1 MKVKAIYDFLDEYA
15 PFSVQDKYDNSGF
28 LVGDINAT
36 VKGIC
41 LCLDITLD
49 VINEA
54 AANKA
59 NLIISHHPVIFDPI
73 KSVTAGDPVYELM
86 KNKISAICMHTNADM
101 AKDGVSNLML
111 DLLGFERSEE
121 VLEPVLPDNTGY
133 GKICTLSIETHAKA
147 LAEYCKI
154 IFDCTAVRYTETD
167 RPIKRVAVCSGSGG
181 STLPLAIKAGCDALI
196 TGDIKHDVWIDA
208 VNNDFCLIDAGHFHT
223 ENILCN
229 YLCGI
234 LSRKFHDTQIF
245 VAQSSKDPCS
255 YII

>member
-86 KNKISAICMHTNADM
+86 KNKINAICMHTNADM
-101 AKDGVSNLML
+101 TKDGVSDLML

-133 GKICTLSIETHAKA
+133 GKICTLSIETNAKA

-167 RPIKRVAVCSGSGG
+167 RLIKRVAVCSGSGG

>member
-133 GKICTLSIETHAKA
+133 GKICTLSIETNAKA